1 MNKKFF
7 NANCAQMAA
16 VSMWMM
22 FVSLNLQCKMQNHR
36 NASFIDVTVFLDAG
50 AKVKIPKGYCYSS
63 KQITHYKEDVTTPA
77 FDTIRFT
84 FEY

>member
-1 MNKKFF
+1 MNEKFI
-7 NANCAQMAA
+7 NANCAMMAA

-22 FVSLNLQCKMQNHR
+22 FTSLNLQCKMQNVKG
-36 NASFIDVTVFLDAG
+36 ASSIDVTVFLDG
-50 AKVKIPKGYCYSS
+50 GEKVKIPKGYCYSS
-63 KQITHYKEDVTTPA
+63 IQITHYKEDVTTPA

>member
-1 MNKKFF
+1 MNEKFID
-7 NANCAQMAA
+7 ANCAQMAA

-22 FVSLNLQCKMQNHR
+22 FVSLNLQCKMQNFKD
-36 NASFIDVTVFLDAG
+36 ASSIDVTVFIDAG

-63 KQITHYKEDVTTPA
+63 KQITHFKKEVTTPA